1 MKLSSKTLTRMAEM
15 ICGTSRDWAGGE
27 RYSWPNFPERS
38 ANNIVKFFEDCD
50 VDSQAETTVR
60 KGRVL
65 EVLNR
70 VNEEPSEDSTL
81 PSASLVRVVQE
92 IFDPRTFEAA
102 GRDRAA
108 AASELSAELERD
120 NLELFADQAGRYQI
134 RTVDGGAQTAGPL
147 LRRVWTPAELR
158 HREELTEYLTEAA
171 EDDLIEKVLV
181 PMFSQLRFSRVSAA
195 GHHDKALEFG
205 RDLWMRYRLPTGHY
219 IYLGAQVKKGK
230 LDSAGRT
237 RNENIAEVLAQVRM
251 MLERPVLDPETNKK
265 VLLDHIF
272 IICSGKITKQ
282 AKEWLED
289 CLDAEGRRRV
299 LFMDREEL
307 LDTLIGTNIRLP
319 DVFDDADGY

>member
-1 MKLSSKTLTRMAEM
+1 MAEM
-15 ICGTSRDWAGGE
+15 ICGTSHKWAGGE
-27 RYSWPNFPERS
+27 MYSWPNFPERT
-38 ANNIVKFFEDCD
+38 ANKIIEFFENCD
-50 VDSQAETTVR
+50 VDSQAETSVR

-65 EVLNR
+65 EILRR

-81 PSASLVRVVQE
+81 PSASLVRIVQE
-92 IFDPRTFEAA
+92 LFDPHAFEAA

-108 AASELSAELERD
+108 AARELSAELERD

-134 RTVDGGAQTAGPL
+134 RAIDGGAQTAEPL
-147 LRRVWTPAELR
+147 RRRVWTPAER
-158 HREELTEYLTEAA
+158 RRREELTEYLTEAT

-230 LDSAGRT
+230 L
-237 RNENIAEVLAQVRM
+237 
-251 MLERPVLDPETNKK
+251 ERPVLDPETNRKS
-265 VLLDHIF
+265 LLDHVF

-282 AKEWLED
+282 AKEWLEN
-289 CLDAEGRRRV
+289 CLDTEGRRRI

-319 DVFDDADGY
+319 DVFDDDADGY